1 MPIQRQSAA
10 LNTAPTMPRVTRRA
24 ALGCL
29 AGTILAPSARAA
41 DHGFEV
47 VHFFEVTDGLGPNGS
62 LVQTPDGRL
71 RGTTRGGG
79 PRRHGT
85 VFSSSTRGKLR
96 VQDSFS
102 KHGSVGWYPYA
113 PLCIGA
119 DGRLYGANYY
129 GGAGNFGTLFAVEPT
144 GDVTLMHQFG
154 YTDGSLPFA
163 GLMAASDGNLYG
175 CTSSGGEHFAGVFY
189 RLTPAGEFTALR
201 SLEVAPKGELI
212 EASDGYFYGT
222 TSSGGAGRGAVIRL
236 SPDGAT
242 LEEVHAFAAD
252 GHEGMQADA
261 PLLQASDGFLVGVAH
276 DGGPS
281 AMGTI
286 FRVGLG
292 GGLEVMHGFTGGK
305 GSSHPGGGLIE
316 ISPGQFHGVTRG
328 GLRDGGAVYRLDQDR
343 SLRVLHRFADQ
354 DNVFGYSPSG
364 RLLAASDGR
373 LYGTTYFAGG
383 IFRLKP

>member
-1 MPIQRQSAA
+1 MPQ
-10 LNTAPTMPRVTRRA
+10 LTRRA

-47 VHFFEVTDGLGPNGS
+47 VHFFEVDDGYNPNGS

-71 RGTTRGGG
+71 HGTTHGGG
-79 PRRHGT
+79 QRWHGT
-85 VFSSSTRGKLR
+85 VFSSSTRGRLK
-96 VQDSFS
+96 VQASFS
-102 KHGSVGWYPYA
+102 KHGAAGWYPYA

-129 GGAGNFGTLFAVEPT
+129 GGPGNFGTLFAVEST
-144 GDVTLMHQFG
+144 GDVTPMHQFG
-154 YTDGSLPFA
+154 YTDGSLPLA

-189 RLTPAGEFTALR
+189 RLTPSGAFTVLR
-201 SLEVAPKGELI
+201 SLENAPKGELI

-222 TSSGGAGRGAVIRL
+222 TSSGGVGQGAVIRL

-242 LEEVHAFAAD
+242 LDEVHAFAAD
-252 GHEGMQADA
+252 GHEGTQADA
-261 PLLQASDGFLVGVAH
+261 ALLQASDGSLVGVAH
-276 DGGPS
+276 DGGP
-281 AMGTI
+281 AGFGTV

-292 GGLEVMHGFTGGK
+292 GGLEVLHGFTGGR
-305 GSSHPGGGLIE
+305 GSGHPGGGLIE
-316 ISPGQFHGVTRG
+316 LSPGQFHGVTHG
-328 GLRDGGAVYRLDQDR
+328 GTGDGGVVYRLDPDR

-354 DNVFGYSPSG
+354 DNVSGYRPKG

>member
-1 MPIQRQSAA
+1 MSKARHAA
-10 LNTAPTMPRVTRRA
+10 AGMNRRTVLACLGGTA
-24 ALGCL
+24 
-29 AGTILAPSARAA
+29 LAPAARAG

-85 VFSSSTRGKLR
+85 VFSSSTGGKLR

-102 KHGSVGWYPYA
+102 KHGAVGWYPYA

-129 GGAGNFGTLFAVEPT
+129 GGTGNYGTLFALEST
-144 GDVTLMHQFG
+144 GDVSLMHQFG

-175 CTSSGGEHFAGVFY
+175 CTSSGGKHVAGVFY
-189 RLTPAGEFTALR
+189 RLTPSGQFTALR
-201 SLEVAPKGELI
+201 SLENAPKGPLI
-212 EASDGYFYGT
+212 EASDGYFYGAT
-222 TSSGGAGRGAVIRL
+222 AAGGAGQGAVIRL

-252 GHEGMQADA
+252 GHEGNQVEA
-261 PLLQASDGFLVGVAH
+261 PLLQASDGSLVGAAYG
-276 DGGPS
+276 GGP
-281 AMGTI
+281 AGWGTV

-292 GGLEVMHGFTGGK
+292 GGLTVLHGFTGGR
-305 GSSHPGGGLIE
+305 GSGHPGGGLIE

-328 GLRDGGAVYRLDQDR
+328 GSGDGGVVYRLGQDS

-364 RLLAASDGR
+364 RLLAADDGR
-373 LYGTTYFAGG
+373 LYGTTYFSGG